1 MTAFKLVSEFEPTG
15 DQPAAIEALSR
26 NIKDGRRHNVLLGVT
41 GSGKTFTMAQVIAR
55 MNKPALVLAPN
66 KTLAAQLYNEFKQ
79 LFPENAVEYFV
90 SYYDYYQP
98 EAYIPSTDTYIQK
111 DSSINDMIDK
121 LRHSAT
127 RSVLS
132 RRDIVVVASVSCI
145 FGLGAPEDY
154 LAMRVDV
161 ETDMEFSRDTLL
173 YNLITM
179 HYERNDVD
187 FYRGI
192 FRVRGDRVEIFP
204 AYEEDQAIR
213 IDFFGD
219 QVENIA
225 LIDALRG
232 KVLKRLKRVTIF
244 PASHYVTSRVT
255 RKKAAST
262 IMNELKDRID
272 YFRNENKLI
281 EAQRIEERTHFDL
294 EMMQEL
300 GYCHGIE
307 NYSRHLTGRK
317 AGAPPPTLLSYF
329 PDDYLL
335 FVDESHI
342 AIPQLRGMYR
352 GDRSRKET
360 LVRYGFRLPSALDN
374 RPLKFEES
382 RARISQA
389 VYVSATPAD
398 YELSQAKDAVVEQ
411 IVRPTGLI
419 DPEVMVRSAQ
429 NQVDDLYD
437 EILARQKC
445 NERVLVTTL
454 TKRMA
459 EDLTEY
465 YSDLG
470 VRVRYLHSDIN
481 TLERMDI
488 IQDLRRGEFDVLVGI
503 NLLREG
509 LDIPEVSLVAILDAD
524 KEGFLR
530 SARSLIQTFGR
541 AARNVSGAVLLY
553 ADTVTRS
560 MRQAMDET
568 RRRRK
573 IQRAY
578 NERHQI
584 TPQTIHKEVTRIFD
598 FSKESEAASK
608 YEVADDISEFKS
620 LDGIDTLINSLESE
634 MRAAAQALEFER
646 AAALRDQIQKLKRLI
661 VFEI

>member
-1 MTAFKLVSEFEPTG
+1 MTAFKLVSDFEPTG

-41 GSGKTFTMAQVIAR
+41 GSGKTFTMAHVIAR

-66 KTLAAQLYNEFKQ
+66 KTLAAQLYHEFKQ

-173 YNLITM
+173 YDLISM

-232 KVLKRLKRVTIF
+232 KVIKRLKRITIF

-255 RKKAAST
+255 RKKAVST

-281 EAQRIEERTHFDL
+281 EAQRIEERTQFDL

-317 AGAPPPTLLSYF
+317 AGTPPPTLLSYF

-335 FVDESHI
+335 FADESHI

-352 GDRSRKET
+352 GDRSRKQT
-360 LVRYGFRLPSALDN
+360 LVTYGFRLPSALDN

-389 VYVSATPAD
+389 VYVSATPAE

-429 NQVDDLYD
+429 NQVDDLYE
-437 EILARQKC
+437 EILTHQKR

-470 VRVRYLHSDIN
+470 VRVRYLHSDIH

-530 SARSLIQTFGR
+530 STRSLIQTFGR
-541 AARNVSGAVLLY
+541 AARNVSGTVLLY

-584 TPQTIHKEVTRIFD
+584 TPQTIHKKVTRIFD
-598 FSKESEAASK
+598 FSKESEAAPK

-620 LDGIDTLINSLESE
+620 LDGIDAFIKSLESE

-661 VFEI
+661 VLEV